1 MDKILVIQTA
11 FIGDIIL
18 SSPIFE
24 ALKELYQDGE
34 IYLLT
39 TPKGRELMEK
49 NPFIK
54 EIIVYDKKKR
64 ERGIAN
70 LIRII
75 KRIRKIKF
83 ELAIIPHSS
92 IRSALIA
99 YLGKIPHR
107 VGFSKRFTD
116 IFYNEKVKYSS
127 NLHQVERNLD
137 LVYRE
142 VRKKRIPHLKIYIS
156 NNDRRK
162 ANLFLEKNK
171 ILDGDLLVG
180 INPSSFWPTKRW
192 KIEGFAEVADFL
204 IREER
209 AKVIIF
215 GGPNDERILKEV
227 SNNMKEKAIFA
238 GNIFNLRELSA
249 VIERCSLF
257 ISNDSAPMHIAM
269 AMNVPTIAIFGPTTL
284 DIGFGPYGERHIVVE
299 RKELE
304 CRPCS
309 LHGPRR
315 CPKKN
320 FACMEGITSKEI
332 IEAFR
337 ELLNRG

>member
-1 MDKILVIQTA
+1 VKKILVIQTA
-11 FIGDIIL
+11 FIGDIVL
-18 SSPIFE
+18 SSPMFE
-24 ALKELYQDGE
+24 ALKVIYKNGE

-39 TPKGRELMEK
+39 TPKGKELMEK

-54 EIIVYDKKKR
+54 EIISYDKKRREKR
-64 ERGIAN
+64 LID

-75 KRIRKIKF
+75 KTIKRIKF
-83 ELAIIPHSS
+83 DLAIIPHPS

-99 YLGKIPHR
+99 YLGKIPCR
-107 VGFSKRFTD
+107 VGFSKRFVD
-116 IFYNEKVKYSS
+116 VFYNEKVKYSS

-137 LVYRE
+137 LVYRGAN
-142 VRKKRIPHLKIYIS
+142 KKIPHLKIYIS

-162 ANLFLEKNK
+162 ANVFLKKNK
-171 ILDGDLLVG
+171 ILDGDLIVG
-180 INPSSFWPTKRW
+180 INPSSYWPTKRW

-215 GGPNDERILKEV
+215 GGPNDEEILKEV
-227 SNNMKEKAIFA
+227 SNNMKEKAIYA
-238 GNIFNLRELSA
+238 RNIFNLRELSA

-269 AMNVPTIAIFGPTTL
+269 AMNVPTVAIFGPTTL
-284 DIGFGPYGERHIVVE
+284 DIGFGPYGERYIVVE
-299 RKELE
+299 RKDLK

-309 LHGPRR
+309 LHGPKR
-315 CPKKN
+315 CPKKD

-332 IEAFR
+332 IEAC
-337 ELLNRG
+337 LLLINDG